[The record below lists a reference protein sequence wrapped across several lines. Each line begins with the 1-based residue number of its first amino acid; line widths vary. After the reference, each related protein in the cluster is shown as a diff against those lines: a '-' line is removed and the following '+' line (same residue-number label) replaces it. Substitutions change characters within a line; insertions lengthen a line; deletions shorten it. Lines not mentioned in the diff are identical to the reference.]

1 MLAVLL
7 HQGREALV
15 GRFLAGVTVSPVKNT
30 YLVDIGYE
38 SESQERCARYANALA
53 EAYIVLLDEQAG
65 TKTRLVEQKIGEQ
78 TQNLEDLPVQAHE
91 EWIFLNRNS
100 IDVSLLREVEEALE
114 RIEEGAYGDCMDCDE
129 PISTKRLEAI
139 PWARYCISC
148 QEELA
153 AIEAESRLA
162 ENKSR
167 L

>member
-1 MLAVLL
+1 MASTATKGLTKAQIGKLRQQL
-7 HQGREALV
+7 EDKGREIRASLETSRAGKAL
-15 GRFLAGVTVSPVKNT
+15 
-30 YLVDIGYE
+30 
-38 SESQERCARYANALA
+38 
-53 EAYIVLLDEQAG
+53 
-65 TKTRLVEQKIGEQ
+65 IGEQ

-162 ENKSR
+162 ENKPR
-167 L
+167 F